1 MASKDACAP
10 VKNGLFYKQMKKSSL
25 SSVIMGAAFL
35 MATSAVGP
43 GFLTQ
48 TTVFTKQLLASFG
61 FVILLSVILDIFAQL
76 NIWRVLTVSGKR
88 GQDVANETL
97 TGSGYLLAALV
108 AFGGLVF
115 NIGNI
120 AGCGL
125 GFKVLFDL
133 PVVYGAIISA
143 VVAIL
148 IFSFKEAGKAMDLF
162 VKILG
167 IVMLGL
173 IFYVVFASQPPLGEA
188 ALRTVFPLQIDAKAI
203 VTLVGGTVGGYITF
217 AGAHRL
223 IDAGITGKDAL
234 PQVNKGAVSGI
245 VLTAIIRFLLFLAAF
260 GVIALYGAAA
270 IDTTSPNANP
280 AASVFQNAAGSFGYR
295 IFGIVMWAA
304 AITSV
309 IGAAFTSVSFL
320 KTFHSQIEKRNNR
333 VIIGFI
339 VFSTI
344 VYLILQAFGLSEKDL
359 LVWAGTING
368 FILPIGL
375 AIVLIASRQK
385 RIVGEYIH
393 PLWLQ
398 LAGWLVVL
406 IMFGFSIWTLFGNY
420 LIVFFEFFTKKS

>member
-1 MASKDACAP
+1 
-10 VKNGLFYKQMKKSSL
+10 
-25 SSVIMGAAFL
+25 MGAAFL

-88 GQDVANETL
+88 GQDVANETVA
-97 TGSGYLLAALV
+97 GSGYFLAALIT
-108 AFGGLVF
+108 FGGLVF

-125 GFKVLFDL
+125 GLNVLFDL
-133 PVVYGAIISA
+133 PVIYGAIISA

-167 IVMLGL
+167 VVMLGL
-173 IFYVVFASQPPLGEA
+173 ICYVVFASHPPLGEA
-188 ALRTVFPLQIDAKAI
+188 AFRTVYPEVISAQTI

-223 IDAGITGKDAL
+223 IDAGITGTESL
-234 PQVNKGAVSGI
+234 SQVNKGAVSGI
-245 VLTAIIRFLLFLAAF
+245 ILTAIIRFLLFLASL
-260 GVIALYGAAA
+260 GVIALGFA
-270 IDTTSPNANP
+270 IDDKNP
-280 AASVFQNAAGSFGYR
+280 PASVFQNAAGNFGYR

-309 IGAAFTSVSFL
+309 IGAAYTSVSFL
-320 KTFHSQIEKRNNR
+320 KTLHEKIETKNNF

-339 VFSTI
+339 IISTI
-344 VYLILQAFGLSEKDL
+344 IFLVIGQTPVTV

-375 AIVLIASRQK
+375 ALILLASRK
-385 RIVGEYIH
+385 KNIVGEYVH

-398 LAGWLVVL
+398 IAGWLVVL
-406 IMFGFSIWTLFGNY
+406 IMFGFSISTLY
-420 LIVFFEFFTKKS
+420 DFFTKKS